1 MDGHVRFSRKVAS
14 PESNR
19 SFSRSVAHLFGYSVV
34 ASKERLDSSDN
45 ILVVVYPP
53 DQTPF
58 VEGCERM

>member
-1 MDGHVRFSRKVAS
+1 MDGHVAS

-19 SFSRSVAHLFGYSVV
+19 SFSRSVTHLFGYSVV